1 MTAVLRAEGTTPV
14 TGIDWVLFVAGGLTF
29 AVASAQVRAMAV
41 AEDRQAPEL
50 AALLGL
56 PAAAPI
62 TGAQARQRRLLW
74 LLHPTGDQAVQVC
87 EPVVHYHLAATA
99 LYPLPPLLAA
109 RLTLPCVRA
118 LAGLSSPAGESLVIV
133 LDSTRLPVPGYADL
147 IR

>member
-1 MTAVLRAEGTTPV
+1 MTAARRAEGTTPV
-14 TGIDWVLFVAGGLTF
+14 TGIDVVLFVAGGLTF

-41 AEDRQAPEL
+41 AEDRPAPEL

-56 PAAAPI
+56 PPAAST
-62 TGAQARQRRLLW
+62 TGARTRQRRLLW
-74 LLHPTGDQAVQVC
+74 LLHPTGDQAVLVY
-87 EPVVHYHLAATA
+87 EPVMHCHLAATA

-118 LAGLSSPAGESLVIV
+118 LAGLSSPAGESLVVV
-133 LDSTRLPVPGYADL
+133 LDSTRLPAPECADS